1 MFESHSLEGLVLNS
15 FINAKRVNIFFAYL
29 AIAFGLFSI
38 VFVIKDAVEMTN
50 QYMEAIQSGAITVTG
65 TSLVVNPEAE
75 AEINE
80 SLLSGWS
87 ISAAL
92 GFIVSLASFVF
103 QSICNFQWAG
113 CLNRN
118 ISETNETLSRIME
131 KSSDENTLYDFNWM
145 KDKLSTLRI
154 QLWPFMVYIAASILS
169 VIFNDTGMFLSLFSF
184 VFLTL
189 YLAQIFKVSIELID
203 IKSQFYSF
211 YLKSEYREGL
221 EYIIPYRNIIMF
233 FFFTVL
239 TLGIYWYYLL
249 FKLTNEIN
257 LFLERDER
265 LREMLPQS
273 PIINGDDYED

>member
-1 MFESHSLEGLVLNS
+1 
-15 FINAKRVNIFFAYL
+15 
-29 AIAFGLFSI
+29 
-38 VFVIKDAVEMTN
+38 
-50 QYMEAIQSGAITVTG
+50 
-65 TSLVVNPEAE
+65 
-75 AEINE
+75 
-80 SLLSGWS
+80 
-87 ISAAL
+87 
-92 GFIVSLASFVF
+92 
-103 QSICNFQWAG
+103 
-113 CLNRN
+113 
-118 ISETNETLSRIME
+118 ME